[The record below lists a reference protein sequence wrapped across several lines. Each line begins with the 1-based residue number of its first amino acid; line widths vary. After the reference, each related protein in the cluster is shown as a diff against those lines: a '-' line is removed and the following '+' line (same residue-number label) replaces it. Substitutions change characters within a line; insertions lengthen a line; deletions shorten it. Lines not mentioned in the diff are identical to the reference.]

1 MKHCYKIRIAAWS
14 LLLFGTVFAACE
26 DDLTI
31 STGNDKILETVDGT
45 YGSVRSAAGAK
56 QLTTIAIK
64 DNKAG
69 TGHLFF
75 ELSKKAETDVQVT
88 FKIDADAL
96 AAYNAAN
103 GTSYQMYPTDKLSL
117 ENGGVVT
124 IATGSKRSE
133 SLELA
138 INPGGTVGA
147 TYAVA
152 ISATAGNG
160 VEVSS
165 NTQSYIYLVENL
177 GVTPDPAAKGDIKN
191 LVYVEVNNENP
202 LNAGEYT
209 VDGVPFFDI
218 VSIFAANIN
227 LDSDGRPYI
236 FCNDQVSFVLANAD
250 KIIRPL
256 QQKGIKV
263 HLSILGNH
271 DDAGM
276 RSLNEKGAKAF
287 AKELKAYIDIYGLD
301 GVDFDDEYSSYAEKV
316 NGVVGAKYKGTAGSV
331 VPSLAE
337 CTPENY
343 KKLLEECRRIMP
355 KEDGVAF
362 GIYWYTTDDHPMGNG
377 LENLIDYSVY
387 GTYGAFTDYSGQDI
401 PKEIQAPYAITLMS
415 DNDGSMNK
423 ISVSDTYLDNV
434 VNGGYKYFAFYNL
447 GSSRMY
453 EAYFDRVAA
462 KLWNKDVS
470 WTGNYYTRTELSPK
484 KGSVPGYEFYLGEW
498 TVTSNTA
505 LYVYHENDVPK
516 WWDWTNAETFDIT
529 IAEDVQGKSYKVYG
543 WDGKDITSTYPFIMN
558 YDERGIALCP
568 SPQVIGTADGTTYA
582 MARAT
587 YSGTAWVAMGASDEA
602 FILETLGGTVY
613 MCDSG
618 RRYGFSLFTK
628 DGDTYNAVEEIKNPH
643 SSGTYTLVKK

>member
-14 LLLFGTVFAACE
+14 LLLFGVVFTACE

-31 STGNDKILETVDGT
+31 TTGNDNIFETVDGT

-69 TGHLFF
+69 AGHLFF
-75 ELSKKAETDVQVT
+75 ELSKNAETDVQVT

-103 GTSYQMYPTDKLSL
+103 STNYQMYPTDKLSL
-117 ENGGVVT
+117 ENGGKVT
-124 IATGSKRSE
+124 IAAGSKRSE
-133 SLELA
+133 SLELD
-138 INPGGTVGA
+138 INPGGTVGT

-177 GVTPDPAAKGDIKN
+177 GVTPDPATKGDIKN
-191 LVYVEVNNENP
+191 LVYVEVNNESP
-202 LNAGEYT
+202 LNAGEYM

-301 GVDFDDEYSSYAEKV
+301 GFDFDDEYSSYAEG
-316 NGVVGAKYKGTAGSV
+316 NYKGTSGSV
-331 VPSLAE
+331 VSSESE

-343 KKLLEECRRIMP
+343 KKLLEECRKIMP
-355 KEDGVAF
+355 KEEDVTF
-362 GIYWYTTDDHPMGNG
+362 GIYWYTADDHPMGSG

-387 GTYGAFTDYSGQDI
+387 GTYGAFRDYYGQDI
-401 PKEIQAPYAITLMS
+401 PKEIQAPYAITLVS
-415 DNDGSMNK
+415 EDGGNLNK
-423 ISVSDTYLDNV
+423 ISVNDTHLDNV

-453 EAYFDRVAA
+453 ESYFDKVAA
-462 KLWNKDVS
+462 KLWNKNVS
-470 WTGNYYTRTELSPK
+470 WTGNYYTRTDLTAK

-498 TVTSNTA
+498 TVTPGAA

-516 WWDWTNAETFDIT
+516 WWDWTNAEAFDIT
-529 IAEDVQGKSYKVYG
+529 ITEDVQGKSYKVYG
-543 WDGKDITSTYPFIMN
+543 WDGKDITGTYPFIMN
-558 YDERGIALCP
+558 YDDRGIALCP
-568 SPQVIGTADGTTYA
+568 SPQVIGTADGTIYA
-582 MARAT
+582 MSRAT
-587 YSGTAWVAMGASDEA
+587 YSGAAWAAMAASDDA
-602 FILETLGGTVY
+602 FVLETSMSGGAVY
-613 MCDSG
+613 MYDSG
-618 RRYGFSLFTK
+618 KRYGFSLFTK
-628 DGDTYNAVEEIKNPH
+628 DGDTYNAVEELKNPH
-643 SSGTYTLVKK
+643 SSGMYTLVKK